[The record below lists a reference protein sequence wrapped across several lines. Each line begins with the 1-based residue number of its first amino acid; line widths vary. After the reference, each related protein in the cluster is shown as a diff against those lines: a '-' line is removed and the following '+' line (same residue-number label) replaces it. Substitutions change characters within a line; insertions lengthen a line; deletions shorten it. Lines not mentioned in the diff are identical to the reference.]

1 MKNIIEL
8 LEIFGK
14 NSRLREY
21 ANECE
26 SNDKI
31 VEIERMHQLMKK
43 CKFYRTIFITIY
55 SIIYYVTLVYHSEN
69 LLQKRSYKISN
80 IESKNTY

>member
-43 CKFYRTIFITIY
+43 CKLYLTIFIY